1 MHLHEAF
8 KFQAGRLLHLQHEDE
23 VRESDVGRDMIAR
36 TEKTWQRHLDR
47 PGKRVLAG
55 PLVDLHSEILRQLY
69 MERPHLLGIL
79 ERPPLYTSLGS
90 DDAHADSVGDGIP

>member
-1 MHLHEAF
+1 MHLHKAV
-8 KFQAGRLLHLQHEDE
+8 KCQTGRLLHLQHEDE

-36 TEKTWQRHLDR
+36 TEETWQRHLDR

-55 PLVDLHSEILRQLY
+55 PLVDLHSEIVRQLD

-79 ERPPLYTSLGS
+79 ARPPL
-90 DDAHADSVGDGIP
+90 